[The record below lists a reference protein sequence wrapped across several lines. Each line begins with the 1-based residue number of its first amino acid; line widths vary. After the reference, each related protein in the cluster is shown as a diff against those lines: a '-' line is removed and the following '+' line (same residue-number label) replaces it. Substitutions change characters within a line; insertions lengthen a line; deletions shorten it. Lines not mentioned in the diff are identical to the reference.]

1 MSSERSENFLR
12 SYPTVRAFLVGSFS
26 GSVSTVLLQPLD
38 VVKTRLQNTS
48 SLIKRQ
54 NELFGMFSTFSKIVQ
69 QEHFRGLWRGTIP
82 SLTRSIPGVGIYF
95 CSLEYMK
102 THFLSNEIATPI
114 ESIIMGV
121 VARTTAEVILIPF
134 SVVKTRI
141 ESGVYSYSTIVS
153 ALKEI
158 YRVEGFRGMTRG
170 MLPSLFRDAPFSGL
184 YIMFY
189 TQAKRAVSNDMLN
202 STYGVPLHFS
212 CAATASI
219 LATLLTQP
227 PDVIKTTMQ
236 IHPDKFQ
243 GIWSIIIHIKAKYGV
258 LGYFKGTLPRML
270 RRSLVAGISW
280 TIYEKCI

>member
-54 NELFGMFSTFSKIVQ
+54 NELFEDYG
-69 QEHFRGLWRGTIP
+69 EG
-82 SLTRSIPGVGIYF
+82 
-95 CSLEYMK
+95 
-102 THFLSNEIATPI
+102 
-114 ESIIMGV
+114 
-121 VARTTAEVILIPF
+121 PF
-134 SVVKTRI
+134 QI